1 MYKLVFMASRY
12 SFYLL
17 FLLSLPVLLQ
27 TQYLLQL
34 WLKNVPDY
42 SVLFTQ
48 LVVIDLLIN
57 SSFTPIASVAFASGK
72 IRNYQLVVSAGYLL
86 TFALTLLFYQLGFPS
101 YVAFVVAIIISFIGL
116 FARLYVLRH
125 SVHFPSKKYIHK
137 VFLVQAK
144 VGIIAIVIPAVFV
157 YYASPTFFHFAI
169 TVLISS
175 VSIAGTTWCWGLG
188 PEERLY
194 IRNKIRGYFHRKI

>member
-1 MYKLVFMASRY
+1 M
-12 SFYLL
+12 
-17 FLLSLPVLLQ
+17 
-27 TQYLLQL
+27 
-34 WLKNVPDY
+34 
-42 SVLFTQ
+42 
-48 LVVIDLLIN
+48 
-57 SSFTPIASVAFASGK
+57 
-72 IRNYQLVVSAGYLL
+72 
-86 TFALTLLFYQLGFPS
+86 
-101 YVAFVVAIIISFIGL
+101 
-116 FARLYVLRH
+116 
-125 SVHFPSKKYIHK
+125 
-137 VFLVQAK
+137 QAK